1 MDNLID
7 EEELKLE
14 ELVFISNELYE
25 RYVVCGPINEKFYH
39 MSYDNLIDRATYL
52 LDEIK
57 KGGS

>member
-25 RYVVCGPINEKFYH
+25 RYVVCGSINEKFYH